1 LVNISF
7 NKEHNMRKLWGKQSK
22 LGLALWAIGGV
33 TTTAF
38 AARAQS
44 IGDLATNVQGTL
56 GPIETMII
64 AVCYIGGVAFAGAAI
79 MKFKQYKDNPQQVT
93 LGQPIAL
100 LFIAAALIW
109 LPQIVKTTG
118 QTVFKD
124 TSGAGGVKNT
134 GIFQ

>member
-1 LVNISF
+1 MSIL
-7 NKEHNMRKLWGKQSK
+7 RKMKTWFVLS
-22 LGLALWAIGGV
+22 LYSLAG
-33 TTTAF
+33 TAF
-38 AARAQS
+38 AGSDQD
-44 IGDLATNVQGTL
+44 IGQLAGNVQKSL

-64 AVCYIGGVAFAGAAI
+64 AVCYIGGIAFAGAAI
-79 MKFKQYKDNPQQVT
+79 MKFKQYKDAPQQTT

-118 QTVFKD
+118 QTVFGA
-124 TSGAGGVKNT
+124 TTGAGSATNPQ